1 MSDNEVICLEDW
13 AKQKGIERIV
23 EFLVGGDE
31 LPVDRKYTLFVT
43 AHLSKSKQIDAEF
56 HCKHFRNKFDRQILG
71 RGKRLYKALFIEEGL
86 NKLSNSFNQRH
97 THWLFQKPKN
107 LTTELFTNKFTALWQ
122 EVCGS
127 DDVKIIRIT
136 TNKGGHSGLIDYLD
150 KERGLDFGSGSFI
163 EQCSDNTALQQ
174 HRNTRLGSIY

>member
-1 MSDNEVICLEDW
+1 MGNNESIYLEDW
-13 AKQKGIERIV
+13 AKQRGIERII
-23 EFLVGGDE
+23 EFLEGGDE
-31 LPVDRKYTLFVT
+31 LSVDRKYTLFVT
-43 AHLSKSKQIDAEF
+43 AHLSKPKQVDAEF

-86 NKLSNSFNQRH
+86 NRHSRSFNQRH

-107 LTTELFTNKFTALWQ
+107 LTAMQFAKKFTTLWQ

-127 DDVKIIRIT
+127 DDVNIKRIT
-136 TNKGGHSGLIDYLD
+136 KRKGGHMGLIDYLD

-163 EQCSDNTALQQ
+163 EQCSDNTALQL
-174 HRNTRLGSIY
+174 HRNTR